1 MEGRLLARAR
11 ARQAEIRSEN
21 RALEF
26 RRREEIAERCPEIIE
41 IEKKLRSHMHELVG
55 RALGQPGRSAE
66 ELEAESLALQ
76 KRRRVL
82 LEKAG
87 FIVNIADVL
96 AVRIDNQPG
105 RLAQVAEILNKEDIN
120 VEYVYAFANR
130 HIFLYRVSDTE
141 KAYQK
146 LVSAGF
152 VVLSSQELFN
162 TNK

>member
-1 MEGRLLARAR
+1 METIKQLSLFLENKPGNVYSICSTLGEAGVNIYTLTLADTEQFGILRMIV
-11 ARQAEIRSEN
+11 EDSE
-21 RALEF
+21 A
-26 RRREEIAERCPEIIE
+26 A
-41 IEKKLRSHMHELVG
+41 K
-55 RALGQPGRSAE
+55 A
-66 ELEAESLALQ
+66 
-76 KRRRVL
+76 L

-105 RLAQVAEILNKEDIN
+105 RLAQVAGILNQEEIN